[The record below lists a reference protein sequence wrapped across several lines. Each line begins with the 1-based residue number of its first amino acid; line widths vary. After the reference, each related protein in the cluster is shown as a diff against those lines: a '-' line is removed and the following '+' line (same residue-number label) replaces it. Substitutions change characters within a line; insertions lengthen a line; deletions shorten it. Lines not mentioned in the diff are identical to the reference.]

1 MSHLPQSRAHYGG
14 GGNVLCSH
22 LVCLMADEW
31 AEMGNESHAKIKK
44 LRAAVDGAA
53 KQLNESGEV
62 KASVSGEH
70 PASSENESARG
81 HVKLRL
87 PHKENTDIQVLLN
100 ASFNCCISLC

>member
-44 LRAAVDGAA
+44 LRVAVDGAA

-70 PASSENESARG
+70 PASSELNRRRSRKVKASSQGEHRYPTRTSALKCL
-81 HVKLRL
+81 V
-87 PHKENTDIQVLLN
+87 
-100 ASFNCCISLC
+100 

>member
-1 MSHLPQSRAHYGG
+1 
-14 GGNVLCSH
+14 
-22 LVCLMADEW
+22 MADEW

-70 PASSENESARG
+70 PASSEPNRRE
-81 HVKLRL
+81 V
-87 PHKENTDIQVLLN
+87 T
-100 ASFNCCISLC
+100 

>member
-31 AEMGNESHAKIKK
+31 AEMGK

-81 HVKLRL
+81 HVRLRL